1 MEFCLVSSLNSYI
14 KFFYE
19 NSTSISLETQY
30 DLQCISAEV
39 VQENK
44 TELLTKIRLKRKYL
58 YHKSYYEKKKNKK
71 QKVGLKK
78 HYYIEHKKQYKS
90 YCLENN
96 DEICKKQNQYKIDMK
111 DVLSEKIVF
120 IIKEILTLLEKSRA
134 SII

>member
-58 YHKSYYEKKKNKK
+58 YHKSYYEKKK
-71 QKVGLKK
+71 Q
-78 HYYIEHKKQYKS
+78 ETES
-90 YCLENN
+90 WFE
-96 DEICKKQNQYKIDMK
+96 EA
-111 DVLSEKIVF
+111 
-120 IIKEILTLLEKSRA
+120 LLH
-134 SII
+134 

>member
-1 MEFCLVSSLNSYI
+1 MIYLQITETMHRVKEAMGSFFTCASFSITLRWWNNSVFVCEFHSRNTAGHHDANGKAILLEFCLVSSLNSYI

-58 YHKSYYEKKKNKK
+58 YHKSYYEKKKTRNRKL
-71 QKVGLKK
+71 V
-78 HYYIEHKKQYKS
+78 
-90 YCLENN
+90 
-96 DEICKKQNQYKIDMK
+96 
-111 DVLSEKIVF
+111 
-120 IIKEILTLLEKSRA
+120 
-134 SII
+134 